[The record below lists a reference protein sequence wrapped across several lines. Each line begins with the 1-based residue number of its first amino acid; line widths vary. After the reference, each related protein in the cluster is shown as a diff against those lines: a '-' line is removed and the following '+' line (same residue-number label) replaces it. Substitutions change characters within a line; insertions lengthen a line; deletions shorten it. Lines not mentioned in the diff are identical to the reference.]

1 MKVLVLEV
9 KNLKKQYASGI
20 FGINKIDAVKG
31 VNFNIED
38 GEIFGLIGESGCGK
52 TTVTKIILGLL
63 QPTEG
68 NVIFEGIDL
77 CKASIKQWKQLRKKI
92 QIVFQHPQMT
102 FNPRRNLYFS
112 CVEPIRLHSL
122 DKKIDEKTMINHM
135 ISRVG
140 ISKEQLKKFPHE
152 ISGGQAQRLSIAR
165 ALRLNPKLLICDEPT
180 SMLDVS
186 VQAQILRLIK
196 EANEKY
202 GVSVLFISHDL
213 EVIQA
218 MCSRVAVMQKGE
230 IVEIGTIKEV
240 FENPKHDY
248 TKKLLSSFLKV

>member
-20 FGINKIDAVKG
+20 FGINKIDAVRG

-77 CKASIKQWKQLRKKI
+77 CKASIKQWKQLRRKI

-112 CVEPIRLHSL
+112 CAEPIRLHSL
-122 DKKIDEKTMINHM
+122 DKKVDEKTMINHM

-165 ALRLNPKLLICDEPT
+165 ALLLNPKLLICDEPT